1 MDGWID
7 RQIRQNRLDWIRL
20 DRLERQISKID
31 RQIDQMRLDQMRL
44 DYIDRQ
50 DR

>member
-31 RQIDQMRLDQMRL
+31 RLDEIRLDEIRL

>member
-31 RQIDQMRLDQMRL
+31 RLDEIRL